1 MGQSLGKLKVVRGR
15 RTKYCP
21 WLHPTRE
28 WLVVVR
34 PRKWFVVVVVVVVVV
49 VARLVISRDLWDSRV
64 RNRPRWSLATV
75 WPRFY
80 TRASDINPVS
90 RFIFSARI

>member
-1 MGQSLGKLKVVRGR
+1 M
-15 RTKYCP
+15 
-21 WLHPTRE
+21 
-28 WLVVVR
+28 VVVR
-34 PRKWFVVVVVVVVVV
+34 PRKWFVVVVVVV
-49 VARLVISRDLWDSRV
+49 VARLVISRDLWGSRV

-80 TRASDINPVS
+80 TRASDIYPVS